1 MQSEEKKLKNVLL
14 KLSEIAEIYK
24 VNVLESSGVKKD
36 FYKNLITTTNL
47 IFEKIKLVKKAKQK
61 IDPNNDSTETDS
73 ISLEIPE
80 DENIF
85 SKFKYH
91 NFGLDEVSERFLK
104 HLCGFI
110 HLYMEDN
117 IFDAPVE
124 FLAEIIFHNVLWWH
138 FGNHATLRCD
148 SDKTEAEILTYA
160 LSLKELKI
168 PYMSDYLWEILEERQ
183 KSGKI
188 SLSKGQSADTESQKA
203 LWIQLFNNQERH
215 NTIFTIGKELK
226 IALQYIYDPV
236 VEKFFNKKLDLISEY
251 RNICLKKKE
260 LLLKKDESYMAEL
273 IHMPK
278 ELQRQIEF
286 SEYKLVV
293 IAGKYYDL
301 TNAIDYAIKKTP
313 LQKSDIKKIA
323 EKILKYLAK
332 TKQLDI
338 VKKIDPYQPFSD
350 NLCSILERIIKL
362 HNKGI
367 IRSVLSEL
375 FSGFEQ
381 IHTSFCEEQNK
392 AVDIRKI
399 SEWIIYLIN
408 YRKQEAI
415 KDQQPSV

>member
-1 MQSEEKKLKNVLL
+1 
-14 KLSEIAEIYK
+14 
-24 VNVLESSGVKKD
+24 
-36 FYKNLITTTNL
+36 
-47 IFEKIKLVKKAKQK
+47 
-61 IDPNNDSTETDS
+61 
-73 ISLEIPE
+73 
-80 DENIF
+80 
-85 SKFKYH
+85 
-91 NFGLDEVSERFLK
+91 
-104 HLCGFI
+104 
-110 HLYMEDN
+110 
-117 IFDAPVE
+117 
-124 FLAEIIFHNVLWWH
+124 
-138 FGNHATLRCD
+138 
-148 SDKTEAEILTYA
+148 
-160 LSLKELKI
+160 
-168 PYMSDYLWEILEERQ
+168 
-183 KSGKI
+183 
-188 SLSKGQSADTESQKA
+188 
-203 LWIQLFNNQERH
+203 
-215 NTIFTIGKELK
+215 
-226 IALQYIYDPV
+226 LQYIYDPV

-278 ELQRQIEF
+278 ELQRRIEF

-338 VKKIDPYQPFSD
+338 VKKIDPCQPFSD

>member
-36 FYKNLITTTNL
+36 FYKNLITAINL

-61 IDPNNDSTETDS
+61 INHSNDSLEVNPVD
-73 ISLEIPE
+73 LEIPE
-80 DENIF
+80 DDNVF
-85 SKFKYH
+85 SKFQYH
-91 NFGLDEVSERFLK
+91 NFGLDKLSERFLK

-168 PYMSDYLWEILEERQ
+168 PYMSDYLWEVLEERQ

-188 SLSKGQSADTESQKA
+188 SLSTGQSADTESQKA

-278 ELQRQIEF
+278 ELQRRIEF

-313 LQKSDIKKIA
+313 LQESDIKKIA
-323 EKILKYLAK
+323 ENTLKYLAK

-338 VKKIDPYQPFSD
+338 VKTIDPCQPFSD

-381 IHTSFCEEQNK
+381 IHTSFCEDQNK
-392 AVDIRKI
+392 AVNIRKI

-408 YRKQEAI
+408 YRKQETI